1 MRRAD
6 GHWIYWNVRSDSWD
20 YHPYGPPVVPI
31 PVPASEE
38 RSARTPPPPPSG
50 QAPASSASRGYA
62 NGNEKPP
69 PPPPPVPSA
78 PAPPWPEAS
87 TTPVPPQWPHPGL
100 PGSPPPQQYPPLPYV
115 PIPAKPKPAPAWAA
129 GTPVVFAGWW
139 QRFFAVLVDL
149 LVIWGPTIL
158 VLTIIDAAMVPGSL
172 VPLANEIDSTTRAVA
187 MIVAFA
193 LCYIVFFSAY
203 FALSNGGESGAT
215 LGKRLMRIRVAD
227 QYDGTRIGPGRAFL
241 RWILMGTFWVFAYLP
256 GLINLLWPLWDSQRQ
271 AWHDKLANS
280 VVVTAPR

>member
-20 YHPYGPPVVPI
+20 YHPYGPPAVPS
-31 PVPASEE
+31 PVSASAA
-38 RSARTPPPPPSG
+38 RGARTPPPPPPG
-50 QAPASSASRGYA
+50 NVPAPSAPRGYSD
-62 NGNEKPP
+62 GNEEP
-69 PPPPPVPSA
+69 PPPPPV
-78 PAPPWPEAS
+78 
-87 TTPVPPQWPHPGL
+87 
-100 PGSPPPQQYPPLPYV
+100 PYV

-129 GTPVVFAGWW
+129 GTPIVFANWW
-139 QRFFAVLVDL
+139 QRSGALLVDL
-149 LVIWGPTIL
+149 FVTWGPTVL
-158 VLTIIDAAMVPGSL
+158 VLTVIDAALVPGSL
-172 VPLANEIDSTTRAVA
+172 DPFANEIDSTTRAVA

-193 LCYIVFFSAY
+193 LSYFVFFSAY

-215 LGKRLMRIRVAD
+215 LGKRLLRIRVAD

-241 RWILMGTFWVFAYLP
+241 RWVLMGMFWVFAYLP
-256 GLINLLWPLWDSQRQ
+256 GLINLLWPLWDPQRQ

>member
-20 YHPYGPPVVPI
+20 YHPYGPPAVPI
-31 PVPASEE
+31 PVSAPEE
-38 RSARTPPPPPSG
+38 RDARARPPPPSEHVV
-50 QAPASSASRGYA
+50 APGAPPGYTY
-62 NGNEKPP
+62 GDGP
-69 PPPPPVPSA
+69 PPPPPVTPA
-78 PAPPWPEAS
+78 PPPPWPEAS
-87 TTPVPPQWPHPGL
+87 PPAQWPHPGP
-100 PGSPPPQQYPPLPYV
+100 PGSSAPQQYPPVPYA

-129 GTPVVFAGWW
+129 GTPVVFANWW
-139 QRFFAVLVDL
+139 QRFCAILVDL
-149 LVIWGPTIL
+149 FATWGPTLL
-158 VLTIIDAAMVPGSL
+158 VLTIIDAAIVPGSL
-172 VPLANEIDSTTRAVA
+172 DPFANEIDSTTRAVA

-193 LCYIVFFSAY
+193 LCYFVFFSAY

-241 RWILMGTFWVFAYLP
+241 RWVLMGMFWVFAYLP
-256 GLINLLWPLWDSQRQ
+256 GLVNLLWPMWDSQRQ